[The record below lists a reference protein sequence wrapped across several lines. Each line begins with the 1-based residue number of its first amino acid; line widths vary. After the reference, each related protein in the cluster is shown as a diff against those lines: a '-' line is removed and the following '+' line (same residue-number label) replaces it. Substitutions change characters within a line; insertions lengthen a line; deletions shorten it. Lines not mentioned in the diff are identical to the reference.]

1 MKKQFFTALAG
12 ALLIA
17 GSASAEP
24 KYGAAGCGLGSML
37 FSPNSGF
44 LQIFAAT
51 TNGTFG
57 NQTFGITSG
66 TSNCANPE
74 GGKESAKAFVETN
87 RTALAKDIARGQGE
101 TIQSLAQL
109 AGCKDA
115 SQVGVSLQ
123 SQYDAIFPDAA
134 VSDVAVGESVV
145 DVLSS
150 DASLA
155 CGNLG

>member
-1 MKKQFFTALAG
+1 MRKQFLMALMGTMLISGTAA
-12 ALLIA
+12 
-17 GSASAEP
+17 AEP

-51 TNGTFG
+51 TNGISGT
-57 NQTFGITSG
+57 QTFGITSG
-66 TSNCANPE
+66 TSNCGAPE

-87 RTALAKDIARGQGE
+87 RQALAKDIARGQGE

-109 AGCKDA
+109 AGCKD
-115 SQVGVSLQ
+115 SSKVGVSLQ
-123 SQYDAIFPDAA
+123 THYDSIFPNAD
-134 VSDVAVGESVV
+134 VSDVTVSESVV
-145 DVLSS
+145 NVLSS
-150 DASLA
+150 DAALA